1 MESLCSDRFPD
12 FTRYS
17 SDKLTVVKHDL
28 VFLILSL
35 LESRP
40 KKCFDVVLPGHESL
54 GSMSMV
60 LDPSGVA

>member
-1 MESLCSDRFPD
+1 MESLCTDRFPN

-17 SDKLTVVKHDL
+17 SNKLTVVKHDM
-28 VFLILSL
+28 VFLLLSL

-40 KKCFDVVLPGHESL
+40 KKRFDVVLPGHEPS